1 MPELE
6 GFTPSR
12 LVWTGADHLP
22 PAQVAAL
29 IGPGAPFEMVAET
42 IRGHDRLVFARQP
55 RSLRA
60 MFDQTA
66 ARQPDADF
74 MVDADRTWTVRE
86 TVAEIEAIS
95 RVLRE
100 RYGIRPGDRVAIVAA
115 NSPEHGL
122 AMWAAI
128 SVGAVVSGLNGWWT
142 GPELRHGIELTEP
155 SIVLGDERRLARLVD
170 VPSTAPVVTLA
181 ALHAEAVALGAGGRS
196 WASEAEPDDPA
207 VILFTSGTTG
217 RPKGA
222 TLSHRNIVHFCWAN
236 LLIAAIGAAAAP
248 PADPGAPPQRPASIL
263 AGPMFHV
270 SGLLGILMT
279 GPAMGVKLVF
289 PPPGRWD
296 PTTHLELTVRHAVSV
311 WSGVPTQY
319 WRLLRHPDFDSYDLR
334 SVRSVGSGG
343 APYPPELVRELKE
356 RVPWVVLGNG
366 YGMSETVGLGTRIG
380 GPLME
385 QFPSSVGPANP
396 TVEVEI
402 RDPFGVVV
410 PEGEVGEIHLR
421 TAATFLGYWN
431 DEESTRRSID
441 DDGWYRTGDFGRVS
455 GGMLYLESRMRDLIL
470 RGGENVYP
478 IEIENRLVEHPDI
491 DDAAVIGVDHA
502 ELGQEVKA
510 FVVVRAGASMEATD
524 VQAWAAGALA
534 GFKVPAHVEF
544 RDSLPYTESGKVLKQ
559 LLEVEPLADR

>member
-1 MPELE
+1 MPESE
-6 GFTPSR
+6 MSPPSR
-12 LVWTGADHLP
+12 LVWTGADGLP
-22 PAQVAAL
+22 PERVAAFV
-29 IGPGAPFEMVAET
+29 GPGAPFEMVRET
-42 IRGHDRLVFARQP
+42 IRGHERVVFARQP

-60 MFDQTA
+60 VLDATA
-66 ARQPDADF
+66 ARQPDAVF
-74 MVDADRTWTVRE
+74 MVDADRIWTTRE
-86 TVAEIEAIS
+86 TVAEIEAVS

-128 SVGAVVSGLNGWWT
+128 SLGAIVSGLNGWWT
-142 GPELRHGIELTEP
+142 GPELHHGIELTEP
-155 SIVLGDERRLARLVD
+155 ATVLGDERRLARLVD
-170 VPSTAPVVTLA
+170 VPVAVPIVTLA
-181 ALHAEAVALGAGGRS
+181 ALHEEAVALGAGGRS
-196 WASEAEPDDPA
+196 WAGEVEPDDPA

-236 LLIAAIGAAAAP
+236 LLIGAIAAAVAP
-248 PADPGAPPQRPASIL
+248 PADPDSPPPQPASIL

-334 SVRSVGSGG
+334 SVRNVGGGG
-343 APYPPELVRELKE
+343 APYPPELARELKA
-356 RVPWVVLGNG
+356 RMPWVVLGNG
-366 YGMSETVGLGTRIG
+366 YGTSETVGLGTRIG

-385 QFPSSVGPANP
+385 QFPESVGPANP
-396 TVEVEI
+396 TVEVEV
-402 RDPFGVVV
+402 RDAVGDVV
-410 PEGEVGEIHLR
+410 PEGEVGEIHLH
-421 TAATFLGYWN
+421 TAATFLGYWT
-431 DEESTRRSID
+431 DEESTCRSMD
-441 DDGWYRTGDFGRVS
+441 DHGWYRTGDFGRVA

-470 RGGENVYP
+470 RGGENIYP

-491 DDAAVIGVDHA
+491 DDAAVIGVDHP

-510 FVVVRAGASMEATD
+510 FVVPRAGAALSPAD
-524 VQAWAAGALA
+524 VRAWVGEALA
-534 GFKVPAHVEF
+534 RFKVPEHVEL
-544 RDSLPYTESGKVLKQ
+544 RDSLPYTETGKVRKH
-559 LLEVEPLADR
+559 LLEAEPRTAG